1 MWDLRGVIP
10 DSEQKTDPLV
20 DKCRN
25 IVADI
30 ENEPDRDK
38 ARDAVQV
45 DLQEIAEDVAI
56 EESHGLDLDYI
67 SMIALKDSLGTEFVE
82 RIRAIFSE
90 KGHLSKAKNFE
101 FRPPQQ
107 EMAMAVARALEE
119 ERHLVVEAGTGV
131 GKSLAYLAPA
141 ILFALE
147 QHKKAIVS
155 THTINLQEQLLYK
168 DIPILRKILPVEFEA
183 ALMKG
188 RQNYLCPRRLERALQ
203 QANELFTGPEQNE
216 LSRLAQWARTTR
228 DGSLSDLSVDPD
240 PKVWAQV
247 CSEPHI
253 CTTKSCGQSSCFYQQ
268 ARKRLLTSDVIVI
281 NHTLLFMLLGSP
293 DQQEERESGYLFPN
307 DFIIFD
313 EAHTVEQVASR
324 QVGIGISQYGLRSTI
339 QRLYN
344 ARTRKGLFTVMRDAP
359 GVRLAADLVD
369 RADQFFAAIES
380 RSDFRK
386 GREFR
391 VRAPEF
397 VTDTITGHLSALQA
411 RISEVAKRADDEFL
425 KAELQELGRRIRG
438 AREDTATFLEQSAH
452 EHVYWVERTGKTAQ
466 FLSLNAAPIDLAP
479 VLRRMIFRE
488 DCSCVMTSATLSVGR
503 PDLAYLRQR
512 VGADEAE
519 PLLLGSPFDFSA
531 QMKMFIV
538 QKMPDPRD
546 AGYEEALEH
555 WIAHFVEETD
565 GRAFVLFT
573 SYRGMQQVADQMRE
587 FFARK
592 KFNLL
597 VQGGG
602 APRGK
607 LLEQFKT
614 TPRSVLFGTD
624 SFWMGVDVPGEA
636 LSNVIITRLPFA
648 VPDHPLIEAK
658 LELVE
663 ERGGDPFTEYS
674 LPEAILK
681 LRQGVGR
688 LIRTKIDRG
697 IIVILDNR
705 IVNKPYGRAFLQALP
720 KCPVKI
726 I

>member
-1 MWDLRGVIP
+1 
-10 DSEQKTDPLV
+10 
-20 DKCRN
+20 
-25 IVADI
+25 
-30 ENEPDRDK
+30 
-38 ARDAVQV
+38 
-45 DLQEIAEDVAI
+45 
-56 EESHGLDLDYI
+56 
-67 SMIALKDSLGTEFVE
+67 MIALKDSLGTEFVE

-90 KGHLSKAKNFE
+90 NGQLSKAKNFE
-101 FRPPQQ
+101 FRPQQQ
-107 EMAMAVARALEE
+107 EMAMAVARVMEE
-119 ERHLVVEAGTGV
+119 GRHLVVEAGTGV

-141 ILFALE
+141 ILFAIE

-168 DIPILRKILPVEFEA
+168 DIPILKKILPIEFEA

-203 QANELFTGPEQNE
+203 QQNELFTGPEQNE
-216 LSRLAQWARTTR
+216 LTRLAQWARTTR
-228 DGSLSDLSVDPD
+228 DGSLSDLSVESD
-240 PKVWAQV
+240 PKVWTQV

-253 CTTKSCGQSSCFYQQ
+253 CTGKSCGQQSTCFYQQ
-268 ARKRLLTSDVIVI
+268 ARKRLLSSDVIVI

-324 QVGIGISQYGLRSTI
+324 QIGIGISQYGLRSTI

-344 ARTRKGLFTVMRDAP
+344 ARTRKGLFTIMRDAI
-359 GVRLAADLVD
+359 GVRLAAELVD
-369 RADQFFAAIES
+369 DVDKFFGTVES
-380 RSDFRK
+380 ACDFRK

-391 VRAPEF
+391 VRAPEL
-397 VTDTITGHLSALQA
+397 VPDTITGRLTGLQA
-411 RISEVAKRADDEFL
+411 RIAEVARRADDEFL
-425 KAELQELGRRIRG
+425 KAELQELGRRIRD
-438 AREDTATFLEQSAH
+438 ARDGIAIFLEQSAR

-466 FLSLNAAPIDLAP
+466 FLTLNAAPIDIAP

-503 PDLAYLRQR
+503 PDLAYFRQR
-512 VGADEAE
+512 IGADEVE
-519 PLLLGSPFDFSA
+519 PLLLGSPFDFRT
-531 QMKMFIV
+531 QMKIFIV
-538 QKMPDPRD
+538 RKMPDPRD
-546 AGYEEALEH
+546 AGYQKELGH
-555 WIAHFVEETD
+555 WIAHFVEKTD
-565 GRAFVLFT
+565 GCAFVLFT
-573 SYRGMQQVADQMRE
+573 SYRDMQQVAGQMQE
-587 FFARK
+587 FFAK
-592 KFNLL
+592 NKMNLL

-624 SFWMGVDVPGEA
+624 SFWGGVDVPGDA

-648 VPDHPLIEAK
+648 VPDYPLIEAK

-663 ERGGDPFTEYS
+663 ERGGDAFTEYS

-688 LIRTKIDRG
+688 LIRTKSDRG

-705 IVNKPYGRAFLQALP
+705 IVTRPYGRAFMQALP
-720 KCPVKI
+720 KCPVEI

>member
-1 MWDLRGVIP
+1 
-10 DSEQKTDPLV
+10 
-20 DKCRN
+20 
-25 IVADI
+25 
-30 ENEPDRDK
+30 
-38 ARDAVQV
+38 
-45 DLQEIAEDVAI
+45 
-56 EESHGLDLDYI
+56 
-67 SMIALKDSLGTEFVE
+67 MIALKNSLVTDFVE
-82 RIRAIFSE
+82 RIRKIFSE
-90 KGHLSKAKNFE
+90 NGQLSKAKNFE
-101 FRPPQQ
+101 FRPQQQ
-107 EMAMAVARALEE
+107 EMAAAVARALEE

-141 ILFALE
+141 ILFARE
-147 QHKKAIVS
+147 HQKKAIVS
-155 THTINLQEQLLYK
+155 THTINLQEQLIYK
-168 DIPILRKILPVEFEA
+168 DVPILKKILPVEFEA

-203 QANELFTGPEQNE
+203 QQNELFTGPEQNE
-216 LSRLAQWARTTR
+216 LTRLAEWARTTS
-228 DGSLSDLSVDPD
+228 DGSLSDLTLEPD
-240 PKVWAQV
+240 PKVWVQV
-247 CSEPHI
+247 CSEQHI
-253 CTTKSCGQSSCFYQQ
+253 CTPKTCGQDSRCFYQQ
-268 ARKRLLTSDVIVI
+268 ARKRLLAADVLVI
-281 NHTLLFMLLGSP
+281 NHTLLFILLVSP
-293 DQQEERESGYLFPN
+293 EVQEERESGFIFPN
-307 DFIIFD
+307 DFLIWD

-324 QVGIGISQYGLRSTI
+324 QIGIGISQYGLRSTI

-344 ARTRKGLFTVMRDAP
+344 ARTRKGLFTVTRDAI

-369 RADQFFAAIES
+369 ELDRFFAAIES
-380 RSDFRK
+380 SCDFRK

-397 VTDTITGHLSALQA
+397 VPDTITGHLTGLQA
-411 RISEVAKRADDEFL
+411 RIAEVARRADDEFL
-425 KAELQELGRRIRG
+425 KAELQELGRRIRDS
-438 AREDTATFLEQSAH
+438 REGIAIFLEQSRR

-466 FLSLNAAPIDLAP
+466 FLTLNAAPIDIAP
-479 VLRRMIFRE
+479 ELRRMIFRE
-488 DCSCVMTSATLSVGR
+488 DCSCLMTSATLSVGR
-503 PDLAYLRQR
+503 PELAYFRER
-512 VGADEAE
+512 VGANEAE
-519 PLLLGSPFDFSA
+519 ALLLGSPFDFRT

-546 AGYEEALEH
+546 AGYEQALEQ
-555 WIAHFVEETD
+555 WIAHFVDETD

-573 SYRGMQQVADQMRE
+573 SYRGMQQVASQMAE
-587 FFARK
+587 FFSRK

-597 VQGGG
+597 LQGGG

-624 SFWMGVDVPGEA
+624 SFWMGVDVPGDA

-663 ERGGDPFTEYS
+663 ERGGDPFAEYS

-688 LIRTKIDRG
+688 LIRTKGDQG

-705 IVNKPYGRAFLQALP
+705 IVTKPYGRAFLAALP

>member
-1 MWDLRGVIP
+1 
-10 DSEQKTDPLV
+10 
-20 DKCRN
+20 
-25 IVADI
+25 
-30 ENEPDRDK
+30 
-38 ARDAVQV
+38 
-45 DLQEIAEDVAI
+45 
-56 EESHGLDLDYI
+56 
-67 SMIALKDSLGTEFVE
+67 MIALKDSLGTEFVE
-82 RIRAIFSE
+82 RIRTIFSE
-90 KGHLSKAKNFE
+90 NGRLSKAKNFE
-101 FRPPQQ
+101 FRPQQQ
-107 EMAMAVARALEE
+107 EMAVAVATALEE

-168 DIPILRKILPVEFEA
+168 DIPILKKILPEEFDA

-203 QANELFTGPEQNE
+203 QQNELFTGPEQNE
-216 LSRLAQWARTTR
+216 LTRLAEWAGTTR
-228 DGSLSDLSVDPD
+228 DGSLSDLSIEPD
-240 PKVWAQV
+240 PKVWTQV

-253 CTTKSCGQSSCFYQQ
+253 CTGKSCGQQSNCFYQQ
-268 ARKRLLTSDVIVI
+268 ARKLLLSSDVIVI

-293 DQQEERESGYLFPN
+293 DAQEERESGYLFPN

-324 QVGIGISQYGLRSTI
+324 QIGIGISQYGLRSTI

-344 ARTRKGLFTVMRDAP
+344 ARTRKGLFTVMRDAA

-369 RADQFFAAIES
+369 ELDRFFAAIES
-380 RSDFRK
+380 SSDFRK

-397 VTDTITGHLSALQA
+397 VPDTITGRLTGLQA
-411 RISEVAKRADDEFL
+411 RIAEVGRRADDEFL
-425 KAELQELGRRIRG
+425 KAELQELGRRIRD
-438 AREDTATFLEQSAH
+438 ARDGIAIFLEQSAR
-452 EHVYWVERTGKTAQ
+452 EHVYWVERTGKAAQ
-466 FLSLNAAPIDLAP
+466 FLSLNAAPIDIAP

-488 DCSCVMTSATLSVGR
+488 DCSCVMTSATLAVAR
-503 PDLAYLRQR
+503 ADLAYFRQR
-512 VGADEAE
+512 IGATEAE
-519 PLLLGSPFDFSA
+519 SLQLGSPFNFQK
-531 QMKMFIV
+531 QMKLFIV
-538 QKMPDPRD
+538 KKMPDPRD
-546 AGYEEALEH
+546 AGYQKELER
-555 WIAHFVEETD
+555 WIAHFVQKTD
-565 GRAFVLFT
+565 GCAFVLFT
-573 SYRGMQQVADQMRE
+573 SYRDMQQVAGQMQK
-587 FFARK
+587 FFVEK
-592 KFNLL
+592 EMNLL

-602 APRGK
+602 APRSK

-624 SFWMGVDVPGEA
+624 SFWGGVDVPGEA

-648 VPDHPLIEAK
+648 VPDYPLIEAK

-663 ERGGDPFTEYS
+663 ERGGDPFTQYS

-688 LIRTKIDRG
+688 LIRTKSDRG

-705 IVNKPYGRAFLQALP
+705 IVTRAYGRGFLAALP
-720 KCPVKI
+720 KCPVEI

>member
-1 MWDLRGVIP
+1 
-10 DSEQKTDPLV
+10 
-20 DKCRN
+20 
-25 IVADI
+25 
-30 ENEPDRDK
+30 
-38 ARDAVQV
+38 
-45 DLQEIAEDVAI
+45 
-56 EESHGLDLDYI
+56 
-67 SMIALKDSLGTEFVE
+67 MIALQDSLGTEFVE
-82 RIRAIFSE
+82 RVRAIFSE
-90 KGHLSKAKNFE
+90 NGQLSKAKNFE
-101 FRPPQQ
+101 FRPQQQ
-107 EMAMAVARALEE
+107 EMAAAVARVLEE

-131 GKSLAYLAPA
+131 GKSLAYLTPA
-141 ILFALE
+141 ILFAIE

-168 DIPILRKILPVEFEA
+168 DIPILKKILPIEFEA

-203 QANELFTGPEQNE
+203 QQNELFTGPEQNE
-216 LSRLAQWARTTR
+216 LTRLAEWARTTR
-228 DGSLSDLSVDPD
+228 DGSVSDLSIEPD
-240 PKVWAQV
+240 PKVWTQV

-253 CTTKSCGQSSCFYQQ
+253 CTGKTCGQQSNCFYQQ
-268 ARKRLLTSDVIVI
+268 ARKRLLSSDVIVI
-281 NHTLLFMLLGSP
+281 NHTLLFMLLGRP

-307 DFIIFD
+307 DFIVFD

-324 QVGIGISQYGLRSTI
+324 QIGIGISQYGLRSTI
-339 QRLYN
+339 QRIYN
-344 ARTRKGLFTVMRDAP
+344 ARTRKGLFTVMREAI
-359 GVRLAADLVD
+359 GVRLAAELVD
-369 RADQFFAAIES
+369 DVDKFFGTVES
-380 RSDFRK
+380 RCDFRK

-397 VTDTITGHLSALQA
+397 VPDTITGRLTGLQA
-411 RISEVAKRADDEFL
+411 RVAEVAKRADDEFL
-425 KAELQELGRRIRG
+425 KAELQELGRRIRD
-438 AREDTATFLEQSAH
+438 ARDGIAIFLEQSAR

-466 FLSLNAAPIDLAP
+466 FLSLNAAPIDIAP

-503 PDLAYLRQR
+503 PDLAYFRQR
-512 VGADEAE
+512 IGAGEVE
-519 PLLLGSPFDFSA
+519 PLRLGSPFDFQK

-546 AGYEEALEH
+546 VGYEEALEH
-555 WIAHFVEETD
+555 WIAHFAEETE

-573 SYRGMQQVADQMRE
+573 SYRGMQQVANQMEE
-587 FFARK
+587 FFSRK

-602 APRGK
+602 APRGR
-607 LLEQFKT
+607 LLEQFKA

-648 VPDHPLIEAK
+648 VPDHPLTEAK

-688 LIRTKIDRG
+688 LIRTKSDHG

-705 IVNKPYGRAFLQALP
+705 IVTKPYGRAFLQALP